1 MAFDDTAPV
10 RDDLLQKILRLEPI
24 GSPAAIELDDWRS
37 AKDQLPPLASADF
50 YENKS
55 AIAEFFRSKVAPRHR
70 FYTPAPSLT

>member
-1 MAFDDTAPV
+1 MAFDDTVPV
-10 RDDLLQKILRLEPI
+10 LDDLLQKILRLEPT

-55 AIAEFFRSKVAPRHR
+55 AIAESRSKVEPRHR
-70 FYTPAPSLT
+70 LYTPVPSLT